1 MGGGI
6 ITAHF
11 YLLAIDLATSTFRA
25 VKYSTQD
32 PGLLSK
38 IPRVLSF

>member
-6 ITAHF
+6 VTAYF
-11 YLLAIDLATSTFRA
+11 YLLAIDYLHPLFLTIN
-25 VKYSTQD
+25 YSTQD